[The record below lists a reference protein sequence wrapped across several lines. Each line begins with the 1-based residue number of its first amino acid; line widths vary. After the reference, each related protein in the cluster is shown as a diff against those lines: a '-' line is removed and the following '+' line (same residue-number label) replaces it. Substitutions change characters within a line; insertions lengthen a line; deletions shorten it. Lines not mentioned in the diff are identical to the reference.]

1 MAGVKHFYVGTYVEG
16 STPGDPSEYYKFI
29 MDVQR
34 AFKNYFAT
42 EREETDAEIMFV
54 QNYTDYA
61 TGYGEVPLF
70 IGTKSGGGANAGMPK
85 YCQNLVYTSLAW
97 ERHRGTI
104 TIAHRSYYDSP
115 LVISPVDLDHGTIT
129 VRGISFYRNPPDSGN
144 AGTNVCN
151 YLSASTE
158 TTVIPIVFENCRFG
172 SWGTCSGS
180 CMNMSTHNK
189 KVSTF
194 NGEALVICKAC
205 VFDGTQK
212 ATVGMCLNIVPPA
225 YVAPQPLFVAYNCLF
240 RGNINSQIGG
250 VITVQSASN
259 MEAHDALQC
268 GIYNSYIC
276 CNIYQGMWDMP
287 KVQSNCEFINCVFA
301 DKLYYDYYGTMRFN
315 PGGSSGSG
323 YRFTYNT
330 SYTTSTHHPT
340 LKNCSVIGD
349 SLVYGSQASLVNVI
363 NCQTNVNPK
372 PIYTE
377 EGNYK
382 TVFGAPTN
390 PNNGYWLTGANNW
403 NAGNTNR
410 VIFCNPSTYPN
421 DEYHKFV
428 YFGTPIK
435 GGKLD
440 DKGSMEVFTDPR
452 ILGYFGTSYPNF
464 LNEPKIHRGYSNAL
478 TNEHPTDILPDEW
491 YDEYKRFRGS
501 SVDIGMVEYVPYYIS
516 LSVSPEYTGDEE
528 DFGTFKFNTIQDA
541 IDHYIQTHQGID
553 YTGCKIV
560 VEQDMEVPQIKF
572 NDDRFISASTQM
584 FVICGRRAE
593 PYVDNPQIKLTC
605 SGASMF
611 EFESTGEGSI
621 PDGLE
626 FRDIEFI
633 GSGVSNVIKV
643 GEDSTVKLLFQRCK
657 FTATGKN
664 TTQAFISGTLN
675 GSYPQN
681 SPSRIIVDNCAFEG
695 QAVDFKTDGSGSNIA
710 FVNTTFMGNKTGKTA
725 EVSVTNSVQRFIN
738 CGFWRCEKPVDGTF
752 EMINTWLFNCPEQ
765 DWKAASKLTNCAT
778 DLSSFG
784 QATASNCKYDLNPDE
799 QFHSYGKYGLL
810 KFFPKEGSD
819 LTTGATTDVLK
830 DFSIY
835 VYGGLAPEQYDP
847 IGTGRPLR

>member
-1 MAGVKHFYVGTYVEG
+1 MAGVKHFYVGEYIEG
-16 STPGDPSEYYKFI
+16 STPGDPSEYYKL
-29 MDVQR
+29 VWEAQQ
-34 AFKNYFAT
+34 AFKNYFAS
-42 EREETDAEIMFV
+42 EKEETDAEIMFV
-54 QNYTDYA
+54 QNYTNYN
-61 TGYGEVPLF
+61 TGYDEVPLS
-70 IGTKSGGGANAGMPK
+70 IGTRTGDRRDTYGGMPR

-97 ERHRGTI
+97 ERHRGTM
-104 TIAHRSYYDSP
+104 TFAHRNYYHAP
-115 LVISPVDLDHGTIT
+115 INISPVDLDHGTIT
-129 VRGISFYRNPPDSGN
+129 VRGISFAHNNASSGN
-144 AGTNVCN
+144 HGSSACN
-151 YLSASTE
+151 YLSASAE

-172 SWGTCSGS
+172 FYGYCGGA
-180 CMNMSTHNK
+180 CMNFSQHNK
-189 KVSTF
+189 AIHTF
-194 NGEALVICKAC
+194 NGEALVICKSCA
-205 VFDGTQK
+205 FE
-212 ATVGMCLNIVPPA
+212 GMGSNTTNGKCLYVVPPSYGA
-225 YVAPQPLFVAYNCLF
+225 TQPFFVGYNCVLHANMT
-240 RGNINSQIGG
+240 GQTGGPVSTGTPANI
-250 VITVQSASN
+250 T
-259 MEAHDALQC
+259 AHDALAF
-268 GIYNSYIC
+268 GLYNSYIC
-276 CNIYQGMWDMP
+276 CDMYQGIWRTANL
-287 KVQSNCEFINCVFA
+287 SANCEFINCVFA
-301 DKLYYDYYGTMRFN
+301 DKLYYDNYGMKFN
-315 PGGSSGSG
+315 PTSADG
-323 YRFTYNT
+323 YKIEYNT
-330 SYTTSTHHPT
+330 SFTTSEHHPT
-340 LKNCSVIGD
+340 LKNCTMIG
-349 SLVYGSQASLVNVI
+349 SSFTRGSQASLVNVI
-363 NCQTNVNPK
+363 NCQTSVNPK

-377 EGNYK
+377 ATYK
-382 TVFGAPTN
+382 IVFGAPTN
-390 PNNGYWLTGANNW
+390 PNNGYWLTGANSW
-403 NAGNTNR
+403 NAGNTTR
-410 VIFCNPSTYPN
+410 MIYCNPTTYPN
-421 DEYHKFV
+421 GEYHKLV

-464 LNEPKIHRGYSNAL
+464 LNEPKIHRGYSNAINS
-478 TNEHPTDILPDEW
+478 TYPTDVLDDEW

-572 NDDRFISASTQM
+572 NDDRLISASTQM

-633 GSGVSNVIKV
+633 SSGVSNVIKV
-643 GEDSTVKLLFQRCK
+643 GEDSASKLLFQRCK

-695 QAVDFKTDGSGSNIA
+695 KAVDFRTDGSGSNIA

-799 QFHSYGKYGLL
+799 QFYSYGKYGLL

-835 VYGGLAPEQYDP
+835 VYGGLAPEQYNP